1 VTASASR
8 RDSLL
13 GLAAGGLA
21 AGFLLYTIAR
31 LLELTD
37 SFVRPYPTELQAA
50 AGLHVLSA
58 AAAAAAFALAATALL
73 RDPERRAERLS
84 MATAALATSFLAG
97 AVGHATTTVFLSTQR
112 FTQRGA
118 EEAFAVQA
126 AGAFAL
132 AVAAVVAAAAFRA
145 QPRDR
150 LLGWSC
156 AGLAVGFAVLT
167 VGAILTARMY
177 SDLATSH
184 YVAGLG
190 AVAAGNA
197 IAVAATL
204 VAAVAFLGSPDRATR
219 DIRLGGACAVAF
231 GAFLVAA
238 AGYLL
243 VAWLA
248 PSNGADGRLVAA
260 DWLVA
265 TGTVGFAGAFLYAA
279 AGLWPP
285 TLRR

>member
-50 AGLHVLSA
+50 AAFHVLSG
-58 AAAAAAFALAATALL
+58 AAAAAAFALAATAFL
-73 RDPERRAERLS
+73 RAPERRAERLS

-118 EEAFAVQA
+118 EGAYAVQA

-132 AVAAVVAAAAFRA
+132 AVAAVVRPGRWASRAPFCTRLRDCGRRRSAASA
-145 QPRDR
+145 
-150 LLGWSC
+150 S
-156 AGLAVGFAVLT
+156 
-167 VGAILTARMY
+167 
-177 SDLATSH
+177 
-184 YVAGLG
+184 
-190 AVAAGNA
+190 
-197 IAVAATL
+197 
-204 VAAVAFLGSPDRATR
+204 
-219 DIRLGGACAVAF
+219 
-231 GAFLVAA
+231 
-238 AGYLL
+238 
-243 VAWLA
+243 
-248 PSNGADGRLVAA
+248 DGRLGVVLDVAA
-260 DWLVA
+260 YFSRPLA
-265 TGTVGFAGAFLYAA
+265 
-279 AGLWPP
+279 
-285 TLRR
+285 